1 MKKNLRLTFM
11 RGDVLAILLVL
22 ALAGGVM
29 AAFLPGRDDARSAV
43 VQIWQDGRLTSEL
56 PLNADARTE
65 AAGDYRNVIAIEN
78 GRASIIKS
86 DCPGG
91 DCVHS
96 GWISA
101 AGRSIVC
108 LPNRV
113 EVRIVGADS
122 DVDFAVG

>member
-29 AAFLPGRDDARSAV
+29 AAFLPGRDDAHSAV

-78 GRASIIKS
+78 GRAAIIES

-101 AGRSIVC
+101 AGRSIVF